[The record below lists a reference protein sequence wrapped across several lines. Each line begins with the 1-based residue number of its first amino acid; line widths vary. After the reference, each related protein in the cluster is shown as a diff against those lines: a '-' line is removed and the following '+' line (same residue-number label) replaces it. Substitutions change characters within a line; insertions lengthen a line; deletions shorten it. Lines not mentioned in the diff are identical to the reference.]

1 MNEDEKIKALVL
13 FLRKSRS
20 EGKHVKMKKLI
31 EKCEKEKISYPTLF
45 REVLIH
51 KLEDVLI

>member
-1 MNEDEKIKALVL
+1 MSEDEKIKALIY
-13 FLRKSRS
+13 FLRKSKS
-20 EGKHVKMKKLI
+20 EGKYIKMSKLI

-51 KLEDVLI
+51 KLEDVLV

>member
-1 MNEDEKIKALVL
+1 MSEDEKIKDLIY
-13 FLRKSRS
+13 FLRKSKS
-20 EGKHVKMKKLI
+20 EGKHVKMSKLI

-51 KLEDVLI
+51 KLEDVLV